1 MNTPFPHLFSPIG
14 IGSRIAR
21 NRIAVTAHN
30 LNWDDNGRLNR
41 EYVDYLIR
49 RAEGGAGLVMCFGAA
64 NVDAVAGAIAGRVS
78 LWDPANEPLLTEL
91 AEGIHAHGALAI
103 SQVNHVGRRGVS
115 ATTERPLLAPSEI
128 PEPTHRETPHQLEPD
143 EIARIVASFAD
154 AADRLARCGWDGVE
168 VTSFGG
174 QLIEQ
179 FWSPTINTR
188 SDDYGGSFEARMRFG
203 VEVVRAV
210 RAALPRDAVVAFRM
224 TGDALDGELGLTAPD
239 LLRIAEH
246 LDSLGMIDVFN
257 ISGGTGAT
265 LKSQAAVVPPATFAP
280 GCYLPLARAMKERL
294 TVPVLSAGRILDPA
308 QAEDAL
314 RQGDC
319 DVVAMT
325 RATVAD
331 PDLPKL
337 AQAGETDRIRPCIS
351 INDACI
357 GRSYQGRRVLCAVNP
372 VVGHPELTSA
382 EQLGR
387 GARLR
392 VLVVG
397 AGPAG
402 LEAARVASLR
412 GHAVTVLEAADRV
425 GGQVAV
431 AARAED
437 RPRLGD
443 HVAWLERALER
454 QGVEVRLKTVADP
467 DTIESIAPDRVIL
480 ATGAS
485 SVVPD
490 LGESADAVVSTDVQV
505 LLGEVPVEPGTGVVV
520 YDREGGIRG
529 GSISLAVAR
538 QGARVTLATPLQAPS
553 QDLDPT
559 QLPYIRTQQELLGVE
574 TRTDLRL
581 TGVDHGGVRFSN
593 VWSDA
598 ETTLPADH
606 VVFVGFHRA
615 NSHLS
620 RRLRHRLA
628 AEQVQVVGDCLA
640 PRTLRDAV
648 REGAMAGA
656 NV

>member
-1 MNTPFPHLFSPIG
+1 MTQPFPRLFSSIR
-14 IGSRIAR
+14 IGSRSAK

-30 LNWDDNGRLNR
+30 LNWDDNGRLNQ

-49 RAEGGAGLVMCFGAA
+49 RAKGGAGIVMCFGAA
-64 NVDAVAGAIAGRVS
+64 NVDAAAGSIPGRVS
-78 LWDPANEPLLTEL
+78 LWDPDNEPLLTEL
-91 AEGIHAHGALAI
+91 AEGIKAHGALAI
-103 SQVNHVGRRGVS
+103 SQVNHVGRRGTS
-115 ATTERPLLAPSEI
+115 ASTERPLLAPSED
-128 PEPTHRETPHQLEPD
+128 PEPTHRETPHELESE
-143 EIARIVASFAD
+143 EIARIIESFAD
-154 AADRLARCGWDGVE
+154 AAQRLARCGWDGVE

-188 SDDYGGSFEARMRFG
+188 SDHYGQSFEGRMRFG

-210 RAALPRDAVVAFRM
+210 RDALPQDAVVAFRM
-224 TGDALDGELGLTAPD
+224 TGDALADELGLTRPD

-246 LDSLGMIDVFN
+246 LDSLDMIDVFN

-280 GCYLPLARAMKERL
+280 GCYLPLARDMKERL
-294 TVPVLSAGRILDPA
+294 RVPVLSAGRILDPS
-308 QAEDAL
+308 QAEGAL
-314 RQGDC
+314 RDGDC
-319 DVVAMT
+319 DLVAMT
-325 RATVAD
+325 RATIAD

-337 AQAGETDRIRPCIS
+337 ARAGQTERIRPCIS

-357 GRSYQGRRVLCAVNP
+357 GRSYQGRRVLCAVNAA
-372 VVGHPELTSA
+372 VGHPALAAA
-382 EQLGR
+382 EEDG
-387 GARLR
+387 GANQRR

-397 AGPAG
+397 GGPAG

-412 GHAVTVLEAADRV
+412 GHAVTLLEAADRL

-431 AARAED
+431 AALAED
-437 RPRLGD
+437 RPRLGE
-443 HVAWLERALER
+443 HVAWLTRQIKR
-454 QGVEVRLKTVADP
+454 QGVEVRLDTTVDSESLQSLQP
-467 DTIESIAPDRVIL
+467 DQVII

-490 LGESADAVVSTDVQV
+490 LCDPAGVVVSTDVQV
-505 LLGEVPVEPGTGVVV
+505 LRGEVPVEPGSRVVV

-529 GSISLAVAR
+529 GSISLTVAR
-538 QGARVTLATPLQAPS
+538 KGAHVTLATPLQAPS

-559 QLPYIRTQQELLGVE
+559 QLPFIRTQQELLGVE
-574 TRTDLRL
+574 ILTEVRL
-581 TGVDHGGVRFSN
+581 LGLDRQRATFSN

-598 ETTLPADH
+598 ETTLSADH
-606 VVFVGFHRA
+606 VVFVGFYRA
-615 NSHLS
+615 NSDLA
-620 RRLRHRLA
+620 RRLRHLTSVG
-628 AEQVQVVGDCLA
+628 QVQSIGDCVA

-656 NV
+656 MV